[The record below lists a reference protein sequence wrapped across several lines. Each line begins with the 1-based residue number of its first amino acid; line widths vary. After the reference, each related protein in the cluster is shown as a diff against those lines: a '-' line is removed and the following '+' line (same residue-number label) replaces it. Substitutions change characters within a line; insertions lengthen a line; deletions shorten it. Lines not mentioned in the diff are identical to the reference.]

1 MTLVLVHGNPETAA
15 IWEPMRAALT
25 QHGVGADEVV
35 ALSPPG
41 FGAPVP
47 DGFGATMGEYRD
59 WLAAELERLLADGS
73 GPIDLLGHDWGGGHV
88 MRIAIE
94 RPELI
99 RSWCTD
105 VIGLFDPDYVWH
117 DAAQLWQSP
126 DGEASIERMIGR
138 PDDERIRFYAGMGMG
153 IGVATAVVPHIN
165 ADMGRCIL
173 ALYRDAAQPAMMQL
187 GTGIEAA
194 AQRPGLCVLAVGDVF
209 TGGATV
215 HRRLAARAGANVAEL
230 AEVGHW
236 WMCENPELAART
248 VADWLSSLGG

>member
-1 MTLVLVHGNPETAA
+1 
-15 IWEPMRAALT
+15 
-25 QHGVGADEVV
+25 
-35 ALSPPG
+35 
-41 FGAPVP
+41 
-47 DGFGATMGEYRD
+47 
-59 WLAAELERLLADGS
+59 
-73 GPIDLLGHDWGGGHV
+73 
-88 MRIAIE
+88 
-94 RPELI
+94 
-99 RSWCTD
+99 
-105 VIGLFDPDYVWH
+105 
-117 DAAQLWQSP
+117 
-126 DGEASIERMIGR
+126 
-138 PDDERIRFYAGMGMG
+138 MGMG

-194 AQRPGLCVLAVGDVF
+194 AQRPGLGVLAVGDVF

-236 WMCENPELAART
+236 WMCENPELATRT